1 MMPERADRSEDQLEP
16 RKNPSRGIPILAL
29 VTGVA
34 LIVLEWRSESNTFW
48 IILGGVLILFAVLS
62 LLLAP
67 KNAG

>member
-1 MMPERADRSEDQLEP
+1 MIDNTSS
-16 RKNPSRGIPILAL
+16 KPSRGIPILAL
-29 VTGVA
+29 VAGIA

-67 KNAG
+67 RSPD